1 LRNRYGRLKQW
12 DLFGFRFRKV
22 EELLKI
28 ESSRPL
34 VFVAF
39 FIASSCFG
47 KILPMHN
54 AAAQEDASNPA
65 SAEKT
70 AESTTAASETT
81 SVQYPISVAVA
92 PDGSSILVDLN
103 LPGVWRI
110 PAGGGVP
117 QLVYR
122 GTNLLRKPMNRPRC
136 VAVLQDGAILVGD
149 TATREIYRIAQ
160 DGSGEPQ
167 PLTSGYLGI
176 PNSIGLTADGNIIIA
191 DLESHFVYSV
201 PVAGGKPTLFSKT
214 NARGIHVAA
223 DGRVLAVLAPAGPPQ
238 LVEVKQAGDD
248 LPIVNESA
256 FQFPHNV
263 VVAEDGTMF
272 VTDGYAKA
280 VWKVVAGS
288 APEKLVE
295 GEPLKNPVGIAID
308 SNGNLLV
315 ADPHAKQLFGINP
328 STAEIKPLIQ

>member
-1 LRNRYGRLKQW
+1 MLK
-12 DLFGFRFRKV
+12 L
-22 EELLKI
+22 

-34 VFVAF
+34 VFAVF
-39 FIASSCFG
+39 LITSSCFG
-47 KILPMHN
+47 QILPVRS
-54 AAAQEDASNPA
+54 AAAQEDAAKPA
-65 SAEKT
+65 NAEKT
-70 AESTTAASETT
+70 AESTTAASETL

-92 PDGSSILVDLN
+92 PDGSSVLVDLN

-110 PAGGGVP
+110 PAGGGAS
-117 QLVYR
+117 QIVYR

-136 VAVLQDGAILVGD
+136 VAVLQDGTILVGD
-149 TATREIYRIAQ
+149 TATREIYRIAE

-176 PNSIGLTADGNIIIA
+176 PNSIGLTADGKIMVA

-201 PVAGGKPTLFSKT
+201 PVTGGKPELFSKT

-223 DGRVLAVLAPAGPPQ
+223 DGRILAVLAPAGPPQ
-238 LVEVKQAGDD
+238 LVEVKQDGDD

-280 VWKVVAGS
+280 VWKVVVGS
-288 APEKLVE
+288 APENLVE

-308 SNGNLLV
+308 GNGHLLV
-315 ADPHAKQLFGINP
+315 ADPHAKQLFEINP
-328 STAEIKPLIQ
+328 ATAEIKPLIQ